1 MNKIITGIIIG
12 CTTTFVV
19 KAVYEYG
26 RYSVIREIYDRGWT
40 VATDEPT
47 EEENDDDTK
56 SKEES

>member
-40 VATDEPT
+40 VATDEST
-47 EEENDDDTK
+47 EKNDNDTKDEEE
-56 SKEES
+56 S